1 MVLQL
6 LLAVLSR
13 VLSPVLYPFSRIIAL
28 WLWSGRNL
36 LKVAA
41 FAREGSLH
49 AVGWLSVPVPRRL
62 QPWAAMFDMRR
73 WHVVV
78 GAFLFDGVFV
88 CLVTRRRKTR
98 RENRRAFLRH
108 AETGFPL
115 LWSLARSSHNNGA
128 RLVVACRNGQSDA
141 RTDARQAASR

>member
-1 MVLQL
+1 MPQLAKRRSATLSARGGAARALQVALQL

-36 LKVAA
+36 LKLAA

-49 AVGWLSVPVPRRL
+49 AVGWLSVPVHRRL

-78 GAFLFDGVFV
+78 GAFRMPRG
-88 CLVTRRRKTR
+88 
-98 RENRRAFLRH
+98 
-108 AETGFPL
+108 GF
-115 LWSLARSSHNNGA
+115 
-128 RLVVACRNGQSDA
+128 RLPPF
-141 RTDARQAASR
+141 